1 VAGSLSF
8 GASMIDGNQAV
19 EVFRTSGFTHVI
31 WIPDSELGKWNEAL
45 TAAGTPRLIRAC
57 REGEAIAIAGGLC
70 LGGARPLTILQCT
83 GFFEAGDSFRN
94 LVHDM
99 KLPLIFL
106 IGVRSY
112 QAHMEGRSTD
122 TCPIYTEP
130 ILKSW
135 ELPYTLLP
143 SSCNATDLKQALNRF
158 VKGRH
163 AGAILLGE

>member
-1 VAGSLSF
+1 
-8 GASMIDGNQAV
+8 MIDGNQAV
-19 EVFRTSGFTHVI
+19 EVLRTLGFTHVI

-45 TAAGTPRLIRAC
+45 TSPGAPSLIRPC

-94 LVHDM
+94 FVHDM
-99 KLPLIFL
+99 KLPLTFL

-112 QAHMEGRSTD
+112 QAHTEGRSTD
-122 TCPIYTEP
+122 TCPIFTEP
-130 ILKSW
+130 IVKAW
-135 ELPYTLLP
+135 NLPYTLLP
-143 SSCNATDLKQALNRF
+143 GSFTTTDLVQALKRF

-163 AGAILLGE
+163 AGAVLLGE